1 MYIIVVGGGE
11 VGFHLVRSLLQNDH
25 EVLCIEKDPERCALI
40 AEELGSVIS
49 RGDGCE
55 AATLEK
61 LGAGRADILV
71 AATGEDEDNLVAC
84 QVAKHKFNVSRTIA
98 RIHNPENKVIFEL
111 LGVDA
116 TVSSTEVILAQIEQ
130 EMPAHPLISLQ
141 RLKGSNLELV
151 NVEIP
156 PNSRV
161 LNTQL
166 SEIKL
171 PTGSMIVLIYDRDR
185 GIQLIE
191 DNTVLQEADEVVAVV
206 RPDQEEELRQILTNP

>member
-161 LNTQL
+161 VNTQL
-166 SEIKL
+166 SEIEL

>member
-1 MYIIVVGGGE
+1 M
-11 VGFHLVRSLLQNDH
+11 
-25 EVLCIEKDPERCALI
+25 
-40 AEELGSVIS
+40 
-49 RGDGCE
+49 
-55 AATLEK
+55 
-61 LGAGRADILV
+61 
-71 AATGEDEDNLVAC
+71 
-84 QVAKHKFNVSRTIA
+84 
-98 RIHNPENKVIFEL
+98 
-111 LGVDA
+111 
-116 TVSSTEVILAQIEQ
+116 ILAQIEQ

-161 LNTQL
+161 VNTQL

-185 GIQLIE
+185 GIQIIE

>member
-1 MYIIVVGGGE
+1 VYIIVVGGGE

-161 LNTQL
+161 VNTQL
-166 SEIKL
+166 SEIEL

>member
-161 LNTQL
+161 VNTQL
-166 SEIKL
+166 SEIEL

-206 RPDQEEELRQILTNP
+206 SPDQEEDLRQILTNP

>member
-98 RIHNPENKVIFEL
+98 RIHNPENRVIFEL

-161 LNTQL
+161 VNTQL
-166 SEIKL
+166 SEIEL

>member
-55 AATLEK
+55 AAPLEK

-111 LGVDA
+111 LGVDD

-161 LNTQL
+161 VNTQL
-166 SEIKL
+166 SEIEL